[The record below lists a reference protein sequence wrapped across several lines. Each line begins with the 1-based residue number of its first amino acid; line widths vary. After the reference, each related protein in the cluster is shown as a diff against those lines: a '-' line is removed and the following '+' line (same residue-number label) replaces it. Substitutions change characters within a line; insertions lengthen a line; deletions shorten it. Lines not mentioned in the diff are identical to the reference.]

1 MIDTAIPASKKNFTW
16 LYDVFLVVVLLA
28 GAYLRLTGSDWGQLN
43 IQHPDE
49 NFMTSVTLAIKPV
62 HNLSDYFNTA
72 RSTLNPAVVGYPAYV
87 YGTLPLFIVHYLAE
101 SFGKLNAVTLFGRQ
115 LSAVADLGTIALL
128 YFIVRRFYNARVALL
143 AAAFSALAVMQ
154 IQQSHFYTTDS
165 FSTFFM
171 FLTLSVA
178 AVIATGDWKGAGLES
193 ESNTKEASSSSR
205 LWHSLLRLLNDP
217 LIYLTIVFGI
227 TLGMAAASKLN
238 AAVVAVV
245 LPLSLVVR
253 YFKSHQR
260 KSNLIS
266 DPDRERM
273 DRTQIEDFIPKA
285 IVFLVLGAVVSLVA
299 FRVFQPYAFNGP
311 GFFGIKFNPEW
322 VQKIREQILQAS
334 PNADL
339 PWDLQWARRNHL
351 YSFQNLTVWGL
362 GLPLGILAWAG
373 FLWMGW
379 RMLKGEWR
387 QHLLLWSWTAVYF
400 IWQSLQYNPTMRYQ
414 LPVYPLLAMMAAWVV
429 YDWARPRLS
438 ELKRLN
444 WRAILSATVGVLV
457 LAATAAYAFAFS
469 RIYVRPETRITAS
482 NWIYQ
487 NVPGPINLQIQPAN
501 GPVYQ
506 QPLPFFAGVDIR
518 PESPYTTVFT
528 AQADGLLNQVFL
540 PYAIAHDAS
549 LTVDL
554 RITIWQTPDDP
565 QPLASGRL
573 TTSIPTTTG
582 STSQSVLFDQAPA
595 LVAQQIYYIKVESLT
610 DTAQVDVC
618 GPLQLFFMTANGA
631 VQQTLAS
638 IPQCMVSSDQPYR
651 TQFVAQ
657 SDGTLTQIAFAHVD
671 DITHAG
677 MKTVSLALASAPNPQ
692 PDQILAKATATADF
706 SPTTNPRG
714 DPITLRLETPFSLQR
729 GVTYYL
735 QIQTTGGVLTLIG
748 AAVANET
755 DYDYPLPFRTA
766 SYDAFGGIYPGGLNL
781 QVYWEDNADKLA
793 RIQNVLDQ
801 ADYIFIPTN
810 HQYAQITRI
819 PERYPLTTEYYRQL
833 IGCPADKNIIW
844 CYRMAEPGMFH
855 GNLGFDLVATFE
867 SYPNI
872 GPLVINDQAAEEAFT
887 FYDHPKVLIFQKSTN
902 YDPAIVQS
910 VLGKVDFSRAIHL
923 TPGQADD
930 YKDLMLSADQLAE
943 QQAGGTW
950 SELFNRDALQNKYP
964 GLGLV
969 LWYLVIFLVGLF
981 AFPLVR
987 AALPGLADGGYP
999 LARIAGLLL
1008 WAWLVWMAGSNGI
1021 PFNKTTIAVA
1031 LGVVALVGVWQA
1043 WRQRDALKAEWGRR
1057 WKFYLFLELLFLAF
1071 FLLDLLIRLGNPDLW
1086 HPSKGGE
1093 RPMNFAQLNAILKST
1108 TFPPY
1113 DPWYAGGY
1121 INYYYFGEVIV
1132 GMPVKLLGIVPSIAF
1147 NFILPTL
1154 FAIVATAA
1162 FSVGYNLIKP
1172 RLPDPDRWSLKTDS
1186 WPVLTGFSASAVM
1199 VLLGNLGVVRL
1210 FVLGFQRNAAPGGVI
1225 EGANLLEKIWWTV
1238 KGFVVTLAGLPL
1250 PYGPGD
1256 WYWFSSR
1263 IFAYP
1268 HDEFYE
1274 FPAFTFLW
1282 SDLHA
1287 HLIAFMLTILV
1298 IAWVVSL
1305 LLSKARW
1312 GSKTDAALGLFLGA
1326 LVIGSLK
1333 PTNTWDFYTYSV
1345 FGAAALFY
1353 TVARYSK
1360 VEHVFPG
1367 QPDWVK
1373 RLALAGGAVVVLTA
1387 LSLLFYQPFSHWFGQ
1402 AYSSIHKW
1410 TGLRTPVSTYL
1421 VQWGLLLFFIVS
1433 WMAWETRQ
1441 WLAETPVSALRKLRP
1456 YRDLILAALV
1466 IVLLTL
1472 VVQQVWVMLPN
1483 QTPPWKDV
1491 TILWLALPLALW
1503 AAVLLLFRHGIS
1515 DMKRLVLF
1523 MTGTGLFLTM
1533 MVELVVVAGDIGRMN
1548 TIYKFGIQSWVLLGI
1563 SAAASFGWLMLE
1575 LRKWLP
1581 GWRAIWQL
1589 MATIL
1594 IIGAALFLP
1603 VAGLNKMRD
1612 RWVNTAPHTLD
1623 SMDYMQYARYSE
1635 FGRDFS
1641 TAEDYRA
1648 ILWMQENIQGSPVI
1662 VEAAPAGVQYTWLSR
1677 FSIYTGLPSVV
1688 GWQWH
1693 EQQQRVNFSG
1703 QVIQRGVD
1711 VDNFYNTTDINYA
1724 VNFLNKY
1731 NVRYIIIG
1739 QLELG
1744 KYTPAAPAV
1753 PSGLLKFEQFD
1764 GIFWNEVYR
1773 DGQTVIYEVP
1783 IGGEVNP

>member
-1 MIDTAIPASKKNFTW
+1 MIDAAVPNPKKKFTW
-16 LYDVFLVVVLLA
+16 LYDVLLIVVLLA
-28 GAYLRLTGSDWGQLN
+28 GAYFRLTGSDWGQLN

-49 NFMTSVTLAIKPV
+49 NFMTSVTLGIQPV
-62 HNLSDYFNTA
+62 HSLADYFNTA
-72 RSTLNPAVVGYPAYV
+72 QSTLNPSVVGYPAYV

-128 YFIVRRFYNARVALL
+128 YFIVKRFYKARVALL

-178 AVIATGDWKGAGLES
+178 AMIATGEWKGPGDES
-193 ESNTKEASSSSR
+193 ETNTKEASFSSHVR
-205 LWHSLLRLLNDP
+205 HCLLRLLNDP
-217 LIYLTIVFGI
+217 LTYLTIAFGI
-227 TLGMAAASKLN
+227 TLGMAVASKIN
-238 AAVVAVV
+238 AAAMAVV
-245 LPLSLVVR
+245 LPIALVVC

-260 KSNLIS
+260 KSIQTS
-266 DPDRERM
+266 DPDKERM
-273 DRTQIEDFIPKA
+273 DRTPVEDFISKA
-285 IVFLVLGAVVSLVA
+285 IIFLVIGAVVSLLA
-299 FRVFQPYAFNGP
+299 FRVFQPYAFSGP
-311 GFFGIKFNPEW
+311 GFFGFKLNPEW
-322 VQKIREQILQAS
+322 VQKVREQLLQAS

-339 PWDLQWARRNHL
+339 NWALQWARRNHL
-351 YSFQNLTVWGL
+351 FSFQNLTVWGL
-362 GLPLGILAWAG
+362 GLPLGTLAWAG

-387 QHLLLWSWTAVYF
+387 QHILLWSWTAIYF
-400 IWQSLQYNPTMRYQ
+400 LWQSLQYNPTMRYQ
-414 LPVYPLLAMMAAWVV
+414 LPIYPLLAMMAAWAV
-429 YDWARPRLS
+429 YDWAQPRLS
-438 ELKRLN
+438 ELKRFN
-444 WRAILSATVGVLV
+444 WRAFLVATVGILV
-457 LAATAAYAFAFS
+457 LAATAAYAYAFS
-469 RIYVRPETRITAS
+469 RIYVRPETRIAAS

-487 NVPGPINLQIQPAN
+487 NVPGPINLQVQTAD
-501 GPVYQ
+501 GTTYQ
-506 QPLPFFAGVDIR
+506 QPLPFSTDAVIQSGFPYQMVFVSQSDGVLTSILLGHVADSSASGAQTLRVIL
-518 PESPYTTVFT
+518 ST
-528 AQADGLLNQVFL
+528 A
-540 PYAIAHDAS
+540 S
-549 LTVDL
+549 
-554 RITIWQTPDDP
+554 DP
-565 QPLASGRL
+565 QPQQVLTNLA
-573 TTSIPTTTG
+573 
-582 STSQSVLFDQAPA
+582 V
-595 LVAQQIYYIKVESLT
+595 
-610 DTAQVDVC
+610 
-618 GPLQLFFMTANGA
+618 
-631 VQQTLAS
+631 
-638 IPQCMVSSDQPYR
+638 
-651 TQFVAQ
+651 
-657 SDGTLTQIAFAHVD
+657 
-671 DITHAG
+671 
-677 MKTVSLALASAPNPQ
+677 
-692 PDQILAKATATADF
+692 TADF
-706 SPTTNPRG
+706 TPTDDPRG
-714 DPITLRLETPFSLQR
+714 GPVTLTLDSPASLQR

-748 AAVANET
+748 SAVANET

-766 SYDAFGGIYPGGLNL
+766 SYDAFGGIYRGGLNL
-781 QVYWEDNADKLA
+781 QVYWDDNADKLA
-793 RIQNVLDQ
+793 RFQSVLDQ

-810 HQYAQITRI
+810 HQYAQITRL

-833 IGCPADKNIIW
+833 IGCPADKDIIW
-844 CYRMAEPGMFH
+844 CFRVAEPGMFH

-887 FYDHPKVLIFQKSTN
+887 FYDHPKVLIFEKN
-902 YDPAIVQS
+902 ADYEPVVVQS
-910 VLGKVDFSRAIHL
+910 VLGKVDYSRAIHL

-930 YKDLMLSADQLAE
+930 YKDLSLSDDQLAE

-950 SELFNRDALQNKYP
+950 SELFDRDALQNKYP

-969 LWYLVIFLVGLF
+969 LWYIVIFLVGLF

-1008 WAWLVWMAGSNGI
+1008 WAWLVWLAGSNGI
-1021 PFNKTTIAVA
+1021 AFSKTTIGVA
-1031 LGVVALVGVWQA
+1031 LGVVALVGAWQA
-1043 WRQRDALKAEWGRR
+1043 WRQRGALKEEWGRR
-1057 WKFYLFLELLFLAF
+1057 WKLYLFLELLFLAF
-1071 FLLDLLIRLGNPDLW
+1071 FLFDLFIRLGNPDLW

-1132 GMPVKLLGIVPSIAF
+1132 GTPVKLLGIVPSIAF

-1154 FAIVATAA
+1154 FAIVATAT

-1186 WPVLTGFSASAVM
+1186 WPLLTGFSASAVM

-1238 KGFVVTLAGLPL
+1238 KGFVLTLAGLPL
-1250 PYGPGD
+1250 PYSPGD
-1256 WYWFSSR
+1256 WYWFATR

-1287 HLIAFMLTILV
+1287 HLIAYMLTILV

-1305 LLSKARW
+1305 LLSKAKW

-1333 PTNTWDFYTYSV
+1333 PANTWDFYTYFV

-1353 TVARYSK
+1353 ALARYSK
-1360 VEHVFPG
+1360 VDHVFPSL
-1367 QPDWVK
+1367 PDWVK
-1373 RLALAGGAVVVLTA
+1373 RLSLAGGAVVVLTG

-1402 AYSSIHKW
+1402 AYSSINKW
-1410 TGLRTPVSTYL
+1410 TGLRTPLSTYL

-1466 IVLLTL
+1466 VVLLAL

-1483 QTPPWKDV
+1483 QTPPWEGV

-1503 AAVLLLFRHGIS
+1503 AAVLLLFRPGIS

-1523 MTGTGLFLTM
+1523 MTGTGLLLTM
-1533 MVELVVVAGDIGRMN
+1533 MVELVVVAGDVGRMN
-1548 TIYKFGIQSWVLLGI
+1548 TIYKFGVQSWVLLGI
-1563 SAAASFGWLMLE
+1563 SAASSFGWLMVE

-1581 GWRAIWQL
+1581 GWRAIWQVL
-1589 MATIL
+1589 ATLL
-1594 IIGAALFLP
+1594 IIGASLFLL
-1603 VAGLNKMRD
+1603 VAGVNKVRD
-1612 RWVNTAPHTLD
+1612 RWVSEIPHTLD
-1623 SMDYMQYARYSE
+1623 SMDYMQYALYSE
-1635 FGRDFS
+1635 FGRDFT

-1648 ILWMQENIQGSPVI
+1648 IVWMQENVQGSPVI

-1693 EQQQRVNFSG
+1693 EQQQRVYFSG
-1703 QVIQRGVD
+1703 QVVQRGVE
-1711 VDNFYNTTDINYA
+1711 VDNFYNTTDINIA
-1724 VNFLNKY
+1724 VDFLQKY

-1744 KYTPAAPAV
+1744 KYTPADPAV
-1753 PSGLLKFEQFD
+1753 PNGLLKFEQFD

-1783 IGGEVNP
+1783 AGAR